1 MEEHRETD
9 ANEFDWFARDREGRL
24 GLFSTAG
31 DGPIPASARQSA
43 VAHEVVG
50 ELIEIRDW
58 GSAAV
63 WQSYARAGLYAYD
76 WSQSE
81 ACYVR
86 VEKPESAMSPV
97 LQRAV
102 EAIPGLPELD
112 LSFEQAQAVAG
123 DGPDFSEDC
132 SLAATEQ
139 ERQRDALA
147 SRSSKRI
154 LIKLILALA
163 ALPVSL
169 LLVRLSGYFFV
180 PFLIALPLAVLYWLD
195 LGQAL
200 RNDGSGGRLRWM
212 LGIVMGVPQALLGLC
227 CVVAG
232 IAILVWLVYNTF
244 IERQPEYRSNPGGW
258 LFAPILVLAGVGWL
272 FSAFRGDKPGD
283 RP

>member
-9 ANEFDWFARDREGRL
+9 AIEFDWFARDREGRL
-24 GLFSTAG
+24 GLFSAAG
-31 DGPIPASARQSA
+31 GAPVPASARKSA
-43 VAHEVVG
+43 VAHGVVG

-63 WQSYARAGLYAYD
+63 RQSYARAGLYAYD
-76 WSQSE
+76 WSRSE

-86 VEKPESAMSPV
+86 VTKPESVMSPV
-97 LQRAV
+97 LQREV

-112 LSFEQAQAVAG
+112 LSFEQARAVAG
-123 DGPDFSEDC
+123 DGPDFSEDY

-139 ERQRDALA
+139 KRQRDALA

-154 LIKLILALA
+154 LIKLILSLA

-200 RNDGSGGRLRWM
+200 RNDGAGSGLRRM

-227 CVVAG
+227 CVAAG
-232 IAILVWLVYNTF
+232 IAILAWLVYNAF

-258 LFAPILVLAGVGWL
+258 LFAPVLVLAGVGWL